1 MKYKKREIERYLD
14 EVKQAIRN
22 KRYSVSARE
31 KNERLFIDFVFT
43 EKMREQILLNLC
55 VEDFCGTVKNEHP
68 KYAYEIL
75 YIFGKSVRLLP
86 RFGRSEKVVHL
97 YIKINKLQDSFCII
111 ISFHEQEYPLKYVF
125 Q

>member
-14 EVKQAIRN
+14 EVKRAIRN

-68 KYAYEIL
+68 QYAHEIL

>member
-55 VEDFCGTVKNEHP
+55 EE
-68 KYAYEIL
+68 
-75 YIFGKSVRLLP
+75 
-86 RFGRSEKVVHL
+86 
-97 YIKINKLQDSFCII
+97 
-111 ISFHEQEYPLKYVF
+111 
-125 Q
+125 